1 MMKVDLIHR
10 IEGVRNFALNGEEIF
25 FSVSNKLAY
34 WSNGVIKEI
43 KTYADSRRIDVFSAG
58 RYVIAESLASLDVW
72 DRGNLTLASTLPPAY
87 QSFYASGNTIL
98 RYYKKQNETPAMFA
112 AVDLLSAQDQWTVEI
127 VFTPQLNGCVSPDFF
142 AFANDNDQGQIFVF
156 DTASGRALWQLDLNR
171 LLTGLYAKDE
181 GSFEVFGKPACYGN
195 TLILQLQKFASSC
208 RYIIA
213 VDVRT
218 GVLKWHHRGW
228 NNFAI
233 HGDKVFNLEYD
244 GWFRKVDGNTGV
256 VEEEIDLKKEFN
268 RSKAE
273 AEGAFTVTDKHVFFK
288 YAPKNTFGVMDLNT
302 RKIVA
307 TSSLP
312 AQKTIMNIS
321 EPPVVSA
328 GRLYLRSTMADN
340 LFVYK
345 LNGE

>member
-10 IEGVRNFALNGEEIF
+10 IEGVRNFALNGEDIV
-25 FSVSNKLAY
+25 FSVSNRLAY
-34 WSNGVIKEI
+34 WNNGVIKEL
-43 KTYADSRRIDVFSAG
+43 KTYTDSRRIDVFNAG
-58 RYVIAESLASLDVW
+58 PYVIAEALASLDVW
-72 DRGNLTLASTLPPAY
+72 NWDLTLASTLPPAY
-87 QSFYASGNTIL
+87 QSFYAGGNTIL
-98 RYYKKQNETPAMFA
+98 RYYRKQNETPATFV
-112 AVDLLSAQDQWTVEI
+112 AVDLPSAQNRWVVEI
-127 VFTPQLNGCVSPDFF
+127 AFMPQLNGCVNPDFF
-142 AFANDNDQGQIFVF
+142 AFADANDQGQVFVF
-156 DTASGRALWQLDLNR
+156 DTVSGRALQQLNLNR
-171 LLTGLYAKDE
+171 LLTGLYAQDE

-195 TLILQLQKFASSC
+195 TLIMLLQKFASSC

-233 HGDKVFNLEYD
+233 HGDKIFNLEYD
-244 GWFRKVDGNTGV
+244 GWCRRVDGNTGV
-256 VEEEIDLKKEFN
+256 VEEEINLKKEFN

-273 AEGAFTVTDKHVFFK
+273 TEGAFTVTDKHIFFK
-288 YAPKNTFGVMDLNT
+288 YAPKNTFGIMDLNA

-307 TSSLP
+307 ASSLP
-312 AQKTIMNIS
+312 AQKTIMDIN

-328 GRLYLRSTMADN
+328 GRLYLRSAMADN

-345 LNGE
+345 LNGG